1 MVSYIP
7 EPSVKQPIE
16 AATRRYSVAPATA
29 GQPGS
34 VVKQPSYKR
43 NGAVQGIRSRGHSRV
58 PSIVRLDSKP
68 NAVAKPPVDRSTS
81 LSAPNGS
88 NSARSAT
95 AANPGITVL
104 TSGRSRT
111 QSIDTAELDRLHS
124 ASRRTKPGSSHDKQ
138 KVEAPRVRFAER
150 PKSAHQG
157 MRSSE
162 PNKQLWSSSDSARLA
177 QECMRFWTSGQ
188 TVSYQQVARHL
199 QRSVAD
205 VQMMLQLML
214 QEHVLSVHKTHWAGD
229 NQEFVRTWAAIEFPK
244 CPVLNPQRPVSR
256 RGLMGLG
263 GLNRCFSVLKCQ
275 RQNQNMSW
283 VVNSLDSNTEPSVA
297 IVSSTR
303 STTPEQP
310 DPLPVATPA
319 ATNVPKKT
327 VTIATSTESPLIEQT
342 KLVDD
347 TVERNTRDASTFAA
361 EFTFQPPSSWPAVT
375 NVFSVA
381 PRKYSTT
388 SSKGVNT
395 MSKNSRVKRM
405 QERRKQRTKPTNDNL
420 VTAPNLN
427 LQPPAAAEPIK
438 ALVSEPD
445 PAASYQS
452 DILGLVQAMQDV
464 GDDEQEA
471 ELSPEQSKDT
481 YDINRLDG
489 DIDIHYFDITASS
502 RKFIREFVESYVE
515 KHFDIF
521 YYRAVMPDIATRH
534 CNPTQKGGN
543 IKLADNALAD
553 IIEKELQQFECLHN
567 LSGHETV
574 RIDLNRADLHF
585 HIRFASAVQKCMIFE
600 GDLNWFSA
608 NMYAT
613 AVLNRM
619 IEDVHYLAFED
630 IGRESRI
637 SVGSAGGYVQYVR
650 TDTMVARMNEF
661 KRVHYMGVVA
671 SQLTTRYV
679 QSIGRDVF
687 LERVGRMG
695 YRPVPA
701 ALDYDDDL
709 SEEALERASEH
720 MWADVSI
727 RGELH
732 SLVMNMVPYTTT
744 TTTMIM
750 MQRAIEI
757 YNKTI
762 VSYFERLRN
771 DLGNVFQGTVEPH
784 GVGPRVLESITQS
797 GGAVSVAQI
806 GKVAQWLADLWFDR
820 LQRGLLKALM
830 ADYQLRPVPLT
841 AVRRWVTE
849 DRAPNGRGVD
859 FILNTRL
866 YTYLKHLRVQMSA
879 SKWLYA
885 SAVATL
891 RVIERAK
898 ATLARPHLLDH
909 VSVPRLTELFRNLV
923 SAELGL
929 DRVDSGELLMELFVS
944 PLDAESPCRNGD
956 DAVSGEPIVDL
967 DHSMEASRNR
977 LEQLALAASSAPP
990 VPHLTNPVSPKT
1002 ASMSARLEHL
1012 ELEVTHMRREI
1023 HGVSD
1028 MRHDVS
1034 AILALLSAQMA
1045 R

>member
-1 MVSYIP
+1 MSYIP
-7 EPSVKQPIE
+7 EPSVKQLME
-16 AATRRYSVAPATA
+16 ATKRRYSVAPATA
-29 GQPGS
+29 GQSDS

-43 NGAVQGIRSRGHSRV
+43 NGAVQGTRSRGHSRV
-58 PSIVRLDSKP
+58 SSIVRLESKP
-68 NAVAKPPVDRSTS
+68 DAVASPPVDRSTS
-81 LSAPNGS
+81 LSAPNGR
-88 NSARSAT
+88 NSTRSTT
-95 AANPGITVL
+95 AANPGITVP
-104 TSGRSRT
+104 TSNRSRT

-124 ASRRTKPGSSHDKQ
+124 ASRRTKPGSSLDK
-138 KVEAPRVRFAER
+138 KFEAPRVRFAER

-157 MRSSE
+157 MRSE
-162 PNKQLWSSSDSARLA
+162 TNKQLWSSSDSGRLA

-188 TVSYQQVARHL
+188 AVSYHQVARNL

-244 CPVLNPQRPVSR
+244 CPVLNPQRPASR

-275 RQNQNMSW
+275 RQSQNMSW
-283 VVNSLDSNTEPSVA
+283 VVNSLESNTEPSVA

-310 DPLPVATPA
+310 DPLPVATA
-319 ATNVPKKT
+319 ATSVPKKT
-327 VTIATSTESPLIEQT
+327 VTIATSTESPLTEPV
-342 KLVDD
+342 KLADD
-347 TVERNTRDASTFAA
+347 TVERNTRDASTFAS
-361 EFTFQPPSSWPAVT
+361 EFTFKPPSSWPTVT
-375 NVFSVA
+375 NVFSVE

-395 MSKNSRVKRM
+395 ISKNSRVKRM
-405 QERRKQRTKPTNDNL
+405 QERRKQRTKPTNDST
-420 VTAPNLN
+420 VPVPSLN
-427 LQPPAAAEPIK
+427 LQPPAAPE
-438 ALVSEPD
+438 LVKPPVPEPD
-445 PAASYQS
+445 AAASYQS
-452 DILGLVQAMQDV
+452 DILGLVHAMQEV

-502 RKFIREFVESYVE
+502 RKFIRDFVESYVE
-515 KHFDIF
+515 KHFDVF
-521 YYRAVMPDIATRH
+521 YYRAVMPDITIRH
-534 CNPTQKGGN
+534 CNPMQKGGN
-543 IKLADNALAD
+543 IKLADNAQAD
-553 IIEKELQQFECLHN
+553 KIEKELQQFECLHS

-600 GDLNWFSA
+600 GDLNWSSA
-608 NMYAT
+608 NLYAT

-637 SVGSAGGYVQYVR
+637 SVGSAGGLVQYVR
-650 TDTMVARMNEF
+650 TDAMAARVNEF

-709 SEEALERASEH
+709 SEEALERASSH
-720 MWADVSI
+720 VWADVSI

-732 SLVMNMVPYTTT
+732 SLVMNMVPYATTA
-744 TTTMIM
+744 TTMIM

-771 DLGNVFQGTVEPH
+771 DLGDVFQGTVEPH

-797 GGAVSVAQI
+797 SGAVSVAQI
-806 GKVAQWLADLWFDR
+806 GKVAQWLADLWFNR

-909 VSVPRLTELFRNLV
+909 VSVPRLTELFRKLV
-923 SAELGL
+923 STELGL
-929 DRVDSGELLMELFVS
+929 ERVDSGELHLELFVS
-944 PLDAESPCRNGD
+944 PLDAESPCRNGGN
-956 DAVSGEPIVDL
+956 AVSGEPIADL

-977 LEQLALAASSAPP
+977 LEQLAIAASSAPP
-990 VPHLTNPVSPKT
+990 VPHLANPVSPKT

-1023 HGVSD
+1023 YGVSD
-1028 MRHDVS
+1028 MRRDVS
-1034 AILALLSAQMA
+1034 AILAMLSAQKA